1 MRVPDAPAG
10 RYQAA
15 LAWVLL
21 AARVA
26 CGQVSQEIQADLI
39 DRPVSEIR
47 IEGLNRVPEQLVRN
61 QLRSAVGDPY
71 DPATVRDDV
80 ALLYRLGEFRSVTG
94 EAELLRDGTVVVIYR
109 VVEAA
114 MIAEVQVV
122 GNKLITDQDLLA
134 AAGIARGVP
143 IDDFL
148 IEKAKRSMEA
158 LYRERGHYL
167 TSVTVDESELDKTGI
182 LFFRVIEGPRVK
194 VKAIE
199 FEGNSAFTASELRHE
214 IKTQTAFPFF
224 RRGEL
229 DEEQLTDDVAS
240 LTRFYTDRGWLDVRV
255 DRLIDLSPDSTE
267 AKVTFLIIEGR
278 RFTLRSIRTEPDPL
292 NVFSQEQIE
301 ALIVLKPG
309 DTYER
314 TKILRSQRII
324 EDAYGVMGYLDVS
337 VQVTELR
344 GGEAPEVDLLLDIDE
359 GRRYLVG
366 LVEITGNFLTLDRVI
381 RRELRGLQP
390 GRPFDAREI
399 ERTADRIRATRLF
412 TDVNITI
419 RDPDPAQPDFRDVL
433 VEVKE
438 ANTGSVNFG
447 IAAGSDSGFFGEF
460 SLVQRNFDITDVPE
474 SMGELFSGRAFR
486 GAGQRFSMVFRPG
499 NELFQYVISFVEPNL
514 FDSEYSL
521 ALDASYREREYD
533 SSGESY
539 YTEDRVTL
547 AGRIARKLGDVW
559 EGSVNAQ
566 FDRVKLTD
574 IALNAPVDVFEAAGP
589 DNLWSLGFTLSRST
603 ITTLTRPGNGSR
615 FVLSVDQFFGDFP
628 FTRATADYTVF
639 VTITRDFQDR
649 RSILKLSGRVGYIFA
664 GDAPLY
670 ERYYLGGRTLR
681 GFDFRTVSPKG
692 IDLLGNQTND
702 PVGGS
707 WMIFLGA
714 QYEVPLLGEMLTGVV
729 FVDSGTVTNNPGFSE
744 YRVAVGAGVRIYIP
758 QFGPVP
764 IAFDFGFPLASQP
777 LDEEQVLSFSAELP
791 F

>member
-1 MRVPDAPAG
+1 MRFPYAPAG
-10 RYQAA
+10 RYQAV
-15 LAWVLL
+15 LAWALL
-21 AARVA
+21 AVRVA
-26 CGQVSQEIQADLI
+26 CGQVSQEIKADLI

-47 IEGLNRVPEQLVRN
+47 IEGLHRVSEQLVRN

-80 ALLYRLGEFRSVTG
+80 ALLYRLGEFRTVTG
-94 EAELLRDGTVVVIYR
+94 EAELSRDGTVVIIYR

-122 GNKLITDQDLLA
+122 GNKLISDQDLLA

-148 IEKAKRSMEA
+148 IEKAKRSIEA
-158 LYRERGHYL
+158 LYRARGHYL

-199 FEGNSAFTASELRHE
+199 FEGNAAFTASELRNE

-229 DEEQLTDDVAS
+229 DEEQLTDDVATIS
-240 LTRFYTDRGWLDVRV
+240 RFYADHGFLDVRV

-278 RFTLRSIRTEPDPL
+278 RFTLRSIQTEPDPL
-292 NVFSQEQIE
+292 GVFSQEQIE
-301 ALIVLKPG
+301 ALVVIRPG
-309 DTYER
+309 DIYLR
-314 TKILRSQRII
+314 DKIRRSQAIVQ
-324 EDAYGVMGYLDVS
+324 DAYGLMGYLDVRIDA
-337 VQVTELR
+337 TELR
-344 GGEAPEVDLLLDIDE
+344 SGDAPEVDLLLEIDE
-359 GRRYLVG
+359 GQRSMVG
-366 LVEITGNFLTLDRVI
+366 LVEITGNFLTLDRII

-399 ERTADRIRATRLF
+399 ERSAERIRATRLF
-412 TDVNITI
+412 TDVNITL
-419 RDPDPAQPDFRDVL
+419 RDPDPARPEYRDVL

-447 IAAGSDSGFFGEF
+447 VAAGSDTGFFGEF
-460 SLVQRNFDITDVPE
+460 SLVQRNFDITDLPE

-499 NELFQYVISFVEPNL
+499 NELFQYVVSFVEPNL
-514 FDSEYSL
+514 FDSQYSL
-521 ALDASYREREYD
+521 ALDASWRERQYD
-533 SSGESY
+533 SSGDLY
-539 YTEDRVTL
+539 YNEERLTFAARV
-547 AGRIARKLGDVW
+547 GRKLGDVW
-559 EGSVNAQ
+559 EGGVDVQ
-566 FDRVKLTD
+566 FDRIKLTD
-574 IALNAPVDVFEAAGP
+574 IAPNAPVDVFEAAGP
-589 DNLWSLGFTLSRST
+589 DNIWGFGFNLSRST
-603 ITTLTRPGNGSR
+603 VTTLTRPGNGSR
-615 FVLSVDQFFGDFP
+615 FTFAADQFFGDFT
-628 FTRATADYTVF
+628 FSRAAADYTVF

-649 RSILKLSGRVGYIFA
+649 RSILKLSGRVGYIFG

-670 ERYYLGGRTLR
+670 ERFYLGGRTLR

-692 IDLLGNQTND
+692 INLAGNQTSD
-702 PVGGS
+702 PVGGD

-714 QYEVPLLGEMLTGVV
+714 QYEIPLIGELLTGVV
-729 FVDSGTVTNNPGFSE
+729 FVDSGTVTNTPGFSE
-744 YRVAVGAGVRIYIP
+744 YRVSVGAGVRIYIR

-764 IAFDFGFPLASQP
+764 IAFDFGFPIAKQP
-777 LDEEQVLSFSAELP
+777 LDEEQVMSFSAELP